1 LTSEDVAETICEMGA
16 AEQRDALHDMSP
28 RERAGVL
35 CALSASEL
43 AGLSN
48 CIEAQAFAQSL
59 LEMQCQSD
67 RGRAVCALGPQER
80 GALLVALPA
89 HERAGVLSLMI
100 PSAEE
105 LPEQCAMGTAAG
117 WGRTSSGG
125 GDRGTGG
132 LGSSGRHAEALMKTL
147 VAMEPAFLAQ
157 VLAGMSSAECAVVLL
172 CMPDAHRADVLQAM
186 GATHAAGNLNE
197 FLLEDRAATLRAM
210 DRYGCCRHWSVV
222 AMRTCVVCACMHRCM
237 YLQACVRAV

>member
-1 LTSEDVAETICEMGA
+1 MNHIHV
-16 AEQRDALHDMSP
+16 
-28 RERAGVL
+28 
-35 CALSASEL
+35 
-43 AGLSN
+43 
-48 CIEAQAFAQSL
+48 
-59 LEMQCQSD
+59 
-67 RGRAVCALGPQER
+67 
-80 GALLVALPA
+80 
-89 HERAGVLSLMI
+89 
-100 PSAEE
+100 
-105 LPEQCAMGTAAG
+105 
-117 WGRTSSGG
+117 
-125 GDRGTGG
+125 
-132 LGSSGRHAEALMKTL
+132 
-147 VAMEPAFLAQ
+147 EPAFLAQ